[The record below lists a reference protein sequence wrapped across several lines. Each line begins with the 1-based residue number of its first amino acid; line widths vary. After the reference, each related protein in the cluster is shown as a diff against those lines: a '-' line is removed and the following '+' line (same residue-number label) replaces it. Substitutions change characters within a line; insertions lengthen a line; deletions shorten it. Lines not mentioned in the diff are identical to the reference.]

1 MDSAPDVPPATPLTS
16 PVIDEQGRLTY
27 MGTDGRRYVV
37 LGPKD
42 QEAYRKRNVQQALD
56 QGARELQAMER
67 HAQQWLDLV
76 CGPHLQRAEALA
88 LLLQTLEASLGG
100 SDGAD
105 SPPV

>member
-1 MDSAPDVPPATPLTS
+1 
-16 PVIDEQGRLTY
+16 
-27 MGTDGRRYVV
+27 
-37 LGPKD
+37 
-42 QEAYRKRNVQQALD
+42 
-56 QGARELQAMER
+56 MER

>member
-1 MDSAPDVPPATPLTS
+1 
-16 PVIDEQGRLTY
+16 
-27 MGTDGRRYVV
+27 VV